1 MRSPAVAV
9 IVAAA
14 LAVGL
19 EACSISTSNGSSEST
34 TAAET
39 TTTTPSG
46 ATATVTGPTTAT
58 PTTTSTT
65 SPTTTTTTSPTT
77 ATVTAPSGASVTA
90 TTPTTPTPTTATTD
104 AEAILNGEPVAGS
117 APSAGATTQ
126 TFAQPTAPL
135 AVPTI
140 TRFFSTSSPWNTPVE
155 RVRVDAKS
163 TEMLKRATIRT
174 AATETPDGTLKPIRR
189 HIGVGLTVNVKRW
202 TVPIFSERGGVPTPA
217 TCRQTHCGHDAVTSV
232 TLAPGDS
239 PNPSYDGWMTVI
251 DNTAHVARDFWRA
264 RRERDGSISYQFI
277 KTWNLDGPG
286 FQAPGG
292 VSARGSGLPLFAGVI
307 RPEEV
312 RSGHIDHALS
322 ISVPGAASL
331 RYVQPA
337 SVTDGNGARSSLP
350 EGARLR
356 LRPGAAK
363 LLTHKFVR
371 SGRER
376 RTAQV
381 IIHALERYGAIVVD
395 RAAAPTLYAQRNARW
410 HGILPLNLLQNIK
423 LRRFEVLRL
432 PKVLNINRREKA
444 SAATAP
450 TGSPGVSPASNT
462 MIPGPATS
470 TPVGAPGVEGTTTTT
485 TAP

>member
-9 IVAAA
+9 VVAAA
-14 LAVGL
+14 LAVAL
-19 EACSISTSNGSSEST
+19 QACSIDTSSGSSDST
-34 TAAET
+34 TAAEV

-46 ATATVTGPTTAT
+46 ATATVTGATTTT
-58 PTTTSTT
+58 PTTTTT
-65 SPTTTTTTSPTT
+65 SPTQTTTSPTT

-90 TTPTTPTPTTATTD
+90 TSPTTTTSTTATTD

-117 APSAGATTQ
+117 APSAGTTTTR
-126 TFAQPTAPL
+126 TFGQPAAPL

-155 RVRVDAKS
+155 RVRVDPKS
-163 TEMLKRATIRT
+163 TEMLKQATIRT

-202 TVPIFSERGGVPTPA
+202 TVPIFSDRGGVPTPA
-217 TCRQTHCGHDAVTSV
+217 SCRQTHCGHDAVTSV
-232 TLAPGDS
+232 TLAPGDA
-239 PNPSYDGWMTVI
+239 PNPSYDGWMTVV
-251 DNTAHVARDFWRA
+251 DTTARVARDFWRA

-371 SGRER
+371 SRRER
-376 RTAQV
+376 RSAEV
-381 IIHALERYGAIVVD
+381 IINALERYGAIVVD

-410 HGILPLNLLQNIK
+410 HGILPLNLLQNVK
-423 LRRFEVLRL
+423 LRQFEVLRL

-444 SAATAP
+444 SPATAP

-462 MIPGPATS
+462 IVPGPATS
-470 TPVGAPGVEGTTTTT
+470 TPAGASGVEGTTTTT